1 MIEAPLG
8 LRTGAGCVYEGARM
22 DGGFD
27 LNAQLNARLGGTLTL
42 VAEEEPGAE
51 CPATE
56 HVDVRLFTEKIYA
69 ELVG

>member
-1 MIEAPLG
+1 
-8 LRTGAGCVYEGARM
+8 M
-22 DGGFD
+22 DGGFE
-27 LNAQLNARLGGTLTL
+27 LNAQLDVGLGGTLTL